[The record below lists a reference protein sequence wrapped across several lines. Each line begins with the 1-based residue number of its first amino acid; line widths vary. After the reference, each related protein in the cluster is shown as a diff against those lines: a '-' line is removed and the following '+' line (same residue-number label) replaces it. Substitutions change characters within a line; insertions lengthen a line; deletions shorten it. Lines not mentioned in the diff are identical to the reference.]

1 MKYEQHD
8 IALLAA
14 ELRRF
19 SEAVIGGPHDRAAD
33 VLLELYDEIER
44 RHTLLTECQ
53 QLYALQSREN
63 DRYRRRLN
71 IKSLPLLRNTAAA
84 DMTSLIDLHNQARSK
99 ASWAWK
105 LGPLQADDKLMAYAQ
120 EHANRMVSE
129 NALRHSSL
137 RNIKIGRAHV

>member
-1 MKYEQHD
+1 M
-8 IALLAA
+8 LF
-14 ELRRF
+14 R
-19 SEAVIGGPHDRAAD
+19 S
-33 VLLELYDEIER
+33 
-44 RHTLLTECQ
+44 
-53 QLYALQSREN
+53 
-63 DRYRRRLN
+63 
-71 IKSLPLLRNTAAA
+71 KSLPLLRNTAAA

-137 RNIKIGRAHV
+137 RNIMRLGFSQAAENIAWGQETPESVMKSWLWSPGHRRNIMGQSYDKIGCGAAKDSKNKLYWCVCFGKE